1 MAIVVRIRGESMAPG
16 QREGGRGR
24 QGGVVAAAA
33 ASVVVVIATIAV
45 AGQHHVPKLLLDVA
59 EGALL
64 HLDVAR
70 AVRDWERGGAQ
81 LEGSRGTA
89 ARVSWGNGWRRF
101 HIAT

>member
-1 MAIVVRIRGESMAPG
+1 MAPG

-24 QGGVVAAAA
+24 QGGAVAAAA
-33 ASVVVVIATIAV
+33 AAAAGVVVVIAAVAV

-64 HLDVAR
+64 HLNVAR

-81 LEGSRGTA
+81 LDGSRATA
-89 ARVSWGNGWRRF
+89 ARVSWGNGGRRV